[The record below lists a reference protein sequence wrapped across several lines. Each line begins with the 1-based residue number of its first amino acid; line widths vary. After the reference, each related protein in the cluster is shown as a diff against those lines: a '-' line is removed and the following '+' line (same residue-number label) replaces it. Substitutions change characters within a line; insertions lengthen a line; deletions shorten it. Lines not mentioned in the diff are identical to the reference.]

1 MSQNTAYIE
10 YLTSKFNN
18 GTISPQEM
26 QNLIDWYNGHD
37 DLQAVIPTKE
47 IETQEAVK
55 ARVLAGLMVKIAEQ
69 RPARIKLFRWNLR
82 IAAAAVAAM
91 LMIAVGAWLTF
102 RNKGGFK
109 NQELTQTSIEPGSNK
124 ATLTLADGRTIN
136 LSNTQTGIVAGE
148 KITYANGVP
157 IENIDPA
164 ELGDANTFVTLHT
177 PRGGTYSITL
187 PDGTDVWLNAE
198 STIKYPSKFA
208 ADARLVQLTGE
219 AYFHVKSAFGKN
231 GKKIPFRVSG
241 NRQQVE
247 VLGTQFNMNAYPEQ
261 AESKTTLVEGKV
273 VVTDQTSRFVLAPNE
288 QALTAKKNTKVLH
301 VDAGN
306 YTAWR
311 DGKFSFDGK
320 TFEET
325 MNDIGRWYDLEIV
338 YEGRIPVE
346 ELTGDAYRNQKINLV
361 LRLLDVAGIDYKLDI
376 SRRKLIIKGEK
387 KQNTNT

>member
-1 MSQNTAYIE
+1 MSENSEYIAH
-10 YLTSKFNN
+10 LTYKFNN
-18 GTISPQEM
+18 GTISPGEM
-26 QNLIDWYNGHD
+26 QSLMDWYNGHD

-47 IETQEAVK
+47 IETHEAVK
-55 ARVLAGLMVKIAEQ
+55 SRILTGLMLKIAEPQ
-69 RPARIKLFRWNLR
+69 PARTKLFRWNLR
-82 IAAAAVAAM
+82 MAAAIAAVVMIAVAA
-91 LMIAVGAWLTF
+91 WLTLQ
-102 RNKGGFK
+102 NKGTVKHSEF
-109 NQELTQTSIEPGSNK
+109 TQTGIEPGTNK

-164 ELGDANTFVTLHT
+164 EMGDANTLVTLHT

-208 ADARLVQLTGE
+208 EDARIVQLTGE
-219 AYFHVKSAFGKN
+219 AYFHVKSSFDKK
-231 GKKIPFRVSG
+231 GKKIPFRVAGS
-241 NRQQVE
+241 RQQVE
-247 VLGTQFNMNAYPEQ
+247 VLGTQFNMNAYPQQ
-261 AESKTTLVEGKV
+261 ADSKTTLVEGKV
-273 VVTDQTSRFVLAPNE
+273 LVTDQTKKYILAPNE
-288 QALTAKKNTKVLH
+288 QALTSKNSTKVLQ
-301 VDAGN
+301 VTAGN

-325 MNDIGRWYDLEIV
+325 MNDIGRWYDLDVV
-338 YEGRIPVE
+338 YEGRIPEE

-387 KQNTNT
+387 KQNTNP